1 MKKDAFEQACRK
13 TGLTPA
19 RRLTIRSREVF
30 IADGFCPNPEVMLK
44 RFGVGRGEFPAGV
57 YATIWFAA
65 KDEVVDIGH
74 PIFFAPNHNP
84 EYDLKTKKMARVNT
98 AIKDAS
104 DVLRKLEENSRNA

>member
-1 MKKDAFEQACRK
+1 MKKQAFEKACRK

-19 RRLTIRSREVF
+19 RRLTIRGREVF
-30 IADGFCPNPEVMLK
+30 IADGFCSEPDVLLK
-44 RFGVGRGEFPAGV
+44 RFGVVKGEFPQGV

-74 PIFFAPNHNP
+74 PIFFDPLHNP
-84 EYDLKTKKMARVNT
+84 EYDLQTKKMSRVNT

-104 DVLRKLEENSRNA
+104 DVLRKIEGMSSNA